1 MMENNNYNQN
11 RPVRPN
17 PNMQNNRSRPVRP
30 NPNSNN
36 NVRQNRPV
44 RPSPNVNQRQQY
56 NINQRPNQ
64 TSEHNRR
71 YETQRMVDDNPYN
84 QYLKAQGNNR
94 YRDEQ
99 YSQGVT
105 DFTEYDEFGNP
116 ILDKRSSG
124 STQGYHYTPSVSGY
138 DEGFDNFGDTD
149 NQEYYGEN
157 QYDKPINNRNNRQY
171 QTQRDSYNSGEYD
184 KPSYNGR
191 NKSDESIR
199 SDREPRSNP
208 ILSIVGVLLGTSA
221 LLLAL
226 YQIASI
232 IMTYIETKRYED
244 ILYIGSPMM
253 AIVLS
258 VATLV
263 CGIVVASVNKRSRA
277 KGTIIRLSII
287 SFILS
292 CALAVNYTHLLNY
305 FE

>member
-1 MMENNNYNQN
+1 MENNNYNQN

-44 RPSPNVNQRQQY
+44 RPNPNVNQRPQY

-84 QYLKAQGNNR
+84 QYLKAQGDNR

-116 ILDKRSSG
+116 ILNERASR

-157 QYDKPINNRNNRQY
+157 QYDKDINNRNNRQY

-184 KPSYNGR
+184 KPSYNDR

-226 YQIASI
+226 YQIVSI